1 MLAFLPACT
10 KDDPSGS
17 TETGPITVGP
27 TTVDPTTDGVDGTTT
42 AGSTLDGPEPSSSG
56 GSSSTGNGIGGIF
69 DVGTIADVGDG
80 PKVEL
85 TCDNIDEVTAT
96 SVGCEFYGVDLAM
109 LASNELAYGVSVG
122 NPGSVVANVVIE
134 DMRGPGGTA
143 REITTLA
150 LGPDESELVS
160 INGTGGILSGQDH
173 QVATGINPLA
183 AFRIRSDVPIT
194 AMQINPV
201 GGGPSHVAEASLL
214 LPVNALDTSH
224 FAVGYAAL
232 IPSGGWV
239 AVVGTEDGTS
249 LDTTG
254 GTTMIDAFDVQVY
267 STNDPT
273 GFFVG
278 ADAPVAV
285 FSGTTCTNIPGAMGA
300 CDHLE
305 EQVVPAASWGTTYV
319 GARHPVRYTASNDS
333 PEGVVWRVIAGVDD
347 TTISLTPAVAGAQ
360 IVLPSAGGFQEFTT
374 AESFVAEGDK
384 PFMLVQYMSGC
395 TNVVPMPLEADN
407 PCNEPATGDPYM
419 IQMPPVDQWLDVLP
433 FLTDTSYPRDFV
445 VIMRAQG
452 TTVNLACLGQ
462 VDASHF
468 TAIPGTI
475 YEVGMVDLD
484 AVGGGEGACVDG
496 EQYISSSEPIG
507 VIVGGMDWATSYGYA
522 GGLAFSGLWTP
533 PTEPPG

>member
-1 MLAFLPACT
+1 MAF
-10 KDDPSGS
+10 
-17 TETGPITVGP
+17 V
-27 TTVDPTTDGVDGTTT
+27 
-42 AGSTLDGPEPSSSG
+42 
-56 GSSSTGNGIGGIF
+56 
-69 DVGTIADVGDG
+69 
-80 PKVEL
+80 
-85 TCDNIDEVTAT
+85 
-96 SVGCEFYGVDLAM
+96 
-109 LASNELAYGVSVG
+109 
-122 NPGSVVANVVIE
+122 
-134 DMRGPGGTA
+134 
-143 REITTLA
+143 
-150 LGPDESELVS
+150 
-160 INGTGGILSGQDH
+160 
-173 QVATGINPLA
+173 
-183 AFRIRSDVPIT
+183 
-194 AMQINPV
+194 
-201 GGGPSHVAEASLL
+201 
-214 LPVNALDTSH
+214 LDTSH
-224 FAVGYAAL
+224 FAVGYASL
-232 IPSGGWV
+232 TPGGGWV
-239 AVVGTEDGTS
+239 AVVATEDGTT

-254 GTTMIDAFDVQVY
+254 GSTMIDAFDVQVY

-285 FSGTTCTNIPGAMGA
+285 FSGTTCTNIPGPMGA

-319 GARHPVRYTASNDS
+319 GARHPVRYTASNDD

-360 IVLPSAGGFQEFTT
+360 IVIDAAGDWQEFTT
-374 AESFVAEGDK
+374 DESFVAEGDK

-395 TNVVPMPLEADN
+395 TNVVPVPLNPDN

-419 IQMPPVDQWLDVLP
+419 IQMPPVDQWLDALP

-445 VIMRAQG
+445 VMMRAQG
-452 TTVNLACLGQ
+452 TIVNLACLGA

-484 AVGGGEGACVDG
+484 AVGGGEGSCVDG
-496 EQYISSSEPIG
+496 EQYISSSDPIG

-533 PTEPPG
+533 PSEPPG